1 MNGFNAADLICATKV
16 IVIAIMYIHARAM
29 KRTARPEIA
38 VSVLPNK
45 SQKWRCQTN
54 LTVSMLDASQ
64 ILRQIV
70 SVEQGD
76 SAVCVV
82 EFSAFI
88 STS

>member
-1 MNGFNAADLICATKV
+1 
-16 IVIAIMYIHARAM
+16 
-29 KRTARPEIA
+29 
-38 VSVLPNK
+38 
-45 SQKWRCQTN
+45 

-70 SVEQGD
+70 SVEHGD
-76 SAVCVV
+76 SAICAL